1 MSQTAS
7 VLRLP
12 QALKEVTDTLI
23 AEGYRPIVVGGYVRD
38 YLLNRSSKDID
49 IEVYGVESL
58 SSLEQLL
65 SPFGDVNSVGKS
77 FGVLKLSIGKLEV
90 DISLPRLESKTG
102 IGHRGFEVTTD
113 ASLSFKEAAL
123 RRDFTINAI
132 GYDIKKEQLLDPYHG
147 QDDLN
152 NALLKV
158 VNAKSFVE
166 DPLRLYRAMQFAARF
181 ELRLSEELVTLA
193 NTMVQDGMLDEL
205 PKERVYDEFV
215 KLFLKSKKPSL
226 GLTALVT
233 LGIIKQFDELNALI
247 DVPQD
252 PIYHPEGDVWT
263 HTLMVVDEVTKLHT
277 DDDRLNLQRSLSAL
291 CHDFGKADTTKTV
304 DGRIRAIGHE
314 VSGVVLSETFLSQL
328 TEEKE
333 LIENVLSLVRNH
345 LAPLQFYKQGA
356 KAPAIRRLANRV
368 NITELV
374 ILAEADFLGR
384 TTDEA
389 LKGDFEA
396 GRWLTEQADR
406 LNVTHKPLAPLL
418 QGRDLM
424 KLGMRPSKKF
434 SPILK
439 DAYEAQID
447 DVFENYEEALLW
459 LEKRLECE
467 LPSS

>member
-1 MSQTAS
+1 MAQTTS

-12 QALKEVTDTLI
+12 QALITVTDTLI
-23 AEGYRPIVVGGYVRD
+23 TEGYRPIVVGGYVRD
-38 YLLNRSSKDID
+38 RLLGRSSKDID

-58 SSLEQLL
+58 ASLEQLL
-65 SPFGDVNSVGKS
+65 APFGDVNSVGKS
-77 FGVLKLSIGKLEV
+77 FGVLKLSIGELDI
-90 DISLPRLESKTG
+90 DISLPRLERKTG
-102 IGHRGFEVTTD
+102 IGHRGFDVTTD

-132 GYDIKKEQLLDPYHG
+132 GYDIKEEQLLDPYNG
-147 QDDLN
+147 QDDLS
-152 NALLKV
+152 NALLRV

-181 ELRLSEELVTLA
+181 KLTLSDELVTLA
-193 NTMVQDGMLDEL
+193 NTMVKEGMLDEL
-205 PKERVYDEFV
+205 PRERVYDEFK
-215 KLFLKSKKPSL
+215 KLFLKSEKPSI

-233 LGIIKQFDELNALI
+233 LGIIKQFNELYALI
-247 DVPQD
+247 GVPQD

-291 CHDFGKADTTKTV
+291 CHDLGKADTTEII

-314 VSGVVLSETFLSQL
+314 VSGVALSETFLLQL
-328 TEEKE
+328 TEEKA
-333 LIENVLSLVRNH
+333 LIENILSLVKNH

-356 KAPAIRRLANRV
+356 KAPAIRRLAKRV
-368 NITELV
+368 NIAELI

-384 TTDEA
+384 TTSESRKGLFKA
-389 LKGDFEA
+389 GIWLK
-396 GRWLTEQADR
+396 EQADR
-406 LNVTHKPLAPLL
+406 LNVTHRPQAPLL

-434 SPILK
+434 SPILE
-439 DAYEAQID
+439 DAYEAQMD
-447 DVFENYEEALLW
+447 DVFGNYEEALLW
-459 LEKRLECE
+459 LKKRLDSEF
-467 LPSS
+467 SNS